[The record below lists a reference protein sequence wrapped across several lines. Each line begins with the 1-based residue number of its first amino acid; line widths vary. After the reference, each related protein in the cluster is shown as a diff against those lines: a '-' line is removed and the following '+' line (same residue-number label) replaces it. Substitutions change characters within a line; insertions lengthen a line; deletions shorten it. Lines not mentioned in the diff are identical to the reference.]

1 VEAVLEIS
9 EDEVTR
15 MRAIEREIFLM
26 DQASLRE
33 IQYDKGLQEGLREG
47 RQEGRQE
54 GYQAAQAE
62 SREQIRQL
70 QEEIRRLREG
80 R

>member
-33 IQYDKGLQEGLREG
+33 IQYDKGLQEG
-47 RQEGRQE
+47 
-54 GYQAAQAE
+54 YQAAQAE